1 MAMKALRIPNVFS
14 RLSSSRASRYGV
26 LLCVLLGLLCTG
38 WITVSQRERSHALFR
53 ERFERDAALRATA
66 VADNLRERLLEISAL
81 QRFFEGSDVVTPE
94 EFSTFT
100 TPVLHDRNG
109 LRGFFWAPLVVS
121 PLPDRQ
127 ERRTILPEQ
136 DVHSIKI
143 RDWGEDAA
151 GAPDSAS
158 SRVLT
163 CPVLYLKAEPELSRL
178 QNTDLLTI
186 PTVQGAL
193 ERAWEGER
201 LAVSGRFS
209 SEGDAPEQFLVFG
222 LEPVFRNR
230 RHGNDDAETRELLGF
245 VGGILA
251 PYDVLATVITA
262 TKPIGLS
269 TWVIDLSAPS
279 EQQTLAFWKPRLEDS
294 GNAVVLSENLQIL
307 REFPLGDRQWA
318 VKIRTE
324 GHYMADNLPLG
335 YLWIP
340 PLGMLLT
347 ALFGSVL
354 FLSLSRKEH
363 AESLVLLRT
372 AALRTAEDRLHMALE
387 GADVGVWDW
396 DAASGKIDI
405 SFRGCSTL
413 DYTPEDRSSSF
424 SAWRALLHDEDGA
437 RFDDTLNRCVAGDTD
452 FFDMECRMRS
462 RSGSWQWML
471 WKGKVVERNDR
482 GRALRFAGVLVDV
495 TPRKQ
500 AELALR
506 EAMERLEFVLDAA
519 QIGVWEWE
527 PEQGTFHPDS
537 RWTSMLGYPSSETPS
552 TTEDFLALVHEK
564 DLPRLRHAQEMLLAA
579 GTNRIETEARLRAKD
594 GSWRWMLNR
603 GRAIDNGGTKG
614 GNMPRRVAGIQLD
627 ITDRKEME
635 ARLQHSLR
643 EKEVLLREV
652 HHRVK
657 NNLQIISS
665 LLSLQLQEVRD
676 PFAREHLTETLTRIR
691 SMALIHEHL
700 YKQESF
706 STILM
711 AAYTADLVLHIR
723 SLYGKVGHELRFVLA
738 IPETLL
744 VDLDQAICCGLI
756 LTELLTNAIR
766 HAFPP
771 GHERKPEVK
780 ITLREE
786 RENFLVLEVADNGVG
801 LSETVLTEKEQSL
814 GLRIVHALARQLD
827 GTITF
832 LNAEGCVARLTFVRT
847 SRGNST
853 KSPL

>member
-1 MAMKALRIPNVFS
+1 MKALRIPNVFS

-38 WITVSQRERSHALFR
+38 WIAASQRERSHALFL

-66 VADNLRERLLEISAL
+66 VADHLRERLLEISAL
-81 QRFFEGSDVVTPE
+81 RRFFEGSDVVTPE

-100 TPVLHDRNG
+100 APVLHDRNG

-127 ERRTILPEQ
+127 ERRTVLPER
-136 DVHSIKI
+136 DVHPLKI

-151 GAPDSAS
+151 DDQNSAS
-158 SRVLT
+158 PRALT
-163 CPVLYLKAEPELSRL
+163 CPVLYLEAEPELARL
-178 QNTDLLTI
+178 QDTDLLTI
-186 PTVQGAL
+186 PAVQGAL
-193 ERAWEGER
+193 ERAWGGER

-209 SEGDAPEQFLVFG
+209 PEGGASEQFLVFG
-222 LEPVFRNR
+222 LEPVFRVR
-230 RHGNDDAETRELLGF
+230 RHGIDDAETKELLGF

-251 PYDVLATVITA
+251 PYDVLSAIITA
-262 TKPIGLS
+262 TQPLGLP
-269 TWVIDLSAPS
+269 TWVVDLSAPS
-279 EQQTLAFWKPRLEDS
+279 EQQTLAFWKPRLEDP
-294 GNAVVLSENLQIL
+294 GNAVAPPDHLRKL

-318 VKIRTE
+318 VKIRP
-324 GHYMADNLPLG
+324 GSIYMTDNLPRG
-335 YLWIP
+335 HLWIP
-340 PLGMLLT
+340 PFGVLLT

-372 AALRTAEDRLHMALE
+372 TALRTAEERLRMALE
-387 GADVGVWDW
+387 GADAGVWDW
-396 DAASGKIDI
+396 DTASGEIVM
-405 SFRGCSTL
+405 SSRGYTML
-413 DYTPEDRSSSF
+413 DYAPGDLSSSF
-424 SAWRALLHDEDGA
+424 AAWRSLLHDEDGA
-437 RFDDTLNRCVAGDTD
+437 CFDDALNRCMTGDTA

-462 RSGSWQWML
+462 RGGSWQWIL
-471 WKGKVVERNDR
+471 WKGKVVERNNQ

-500 AELALR
+500 AEVALR
-506 EAMERLEFVLDAA
+506 EAMERLELVLEAA

-527 PEQGTFHPDS
+527 PEKGAFHPDS
-537 RWTSMLGYPSSETPS
+537 RWTSMLGYPSSDETPF
-552 TTEDFLALVHEK
+552 TTEELLTLIHEK
-564 DLPRLRHAQEMLLAA
+564 DLPGLRHAQEMLLAA

-594 GSWRWMLNR
+594 GSWRWMLSR
-603 GRAIDNGGTKG
+603 GRAIDDGGTKG
-614 GNMPRRVAGIQLD
+614 GSMPRRVAGIQLD

-635 ARLQHSLR
+635 ARLQNSLH

-700 YKQESF
+700 YKQEFF
-706 STILM
+706 SAILM
-711 AAYTADLVLHIR
+711 ATYTADLVLHIR
-723 SLYGKVGHELRFVLA
+723 SLYGKAGHELHFVLA

-756 LTELLTNAIR
+756 LTELLTNVLR

-786 RENFLVLEVADNGVG
+786 RENLLVLEITDNGVG
-801 LSETVLTEKEQSL
+801 LPEAVLTEKEHSL

-827 GTITF
+827 GTMT
-832 LNAEGCVARLTFVRT
+832 LRNAKGCVARLTFART
-847 SRGNST
+847 SRGSAAKKT
-853 KSPL
+853 L